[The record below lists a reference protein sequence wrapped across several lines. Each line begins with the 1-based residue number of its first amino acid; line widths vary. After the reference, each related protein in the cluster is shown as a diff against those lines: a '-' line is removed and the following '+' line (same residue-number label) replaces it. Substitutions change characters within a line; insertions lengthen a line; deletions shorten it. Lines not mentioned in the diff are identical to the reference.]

1 MPTNDERREVAKRL
15 RELPIDMYEVEER
28 WEAEGLGTDCHD
40 QTDYFLIHNVLFGC
54 LPAEHMHPCDYEEL
68 HARLADLIEPEE
80 RTCHDV
86 SFDSREFVCSWCG
99 CHIDV
104 LDIESEPTMWLGGSP
119 IEPSFCPNCGA
130 RVVDADA

>member
-1 MPTNDERREVAKRL
+1 MPTNDERREVAARL

-54 LPAEHMHPCDYEEL
+54 LPAEHMHPCDYEDL

-130 RVVDADA
+130 KVVDQ